1 MNSYQILVL
10 IVYAVLG
17 ENEEDFDKRFCSYDK
32 RTAICSGNMTYIPRL
47 PHNIFVLKVWNAN
60 LTNIEKSAFNNLTHN
75 IITKLNLSGN
85 YIHNIH
91 PQAFCNIN
99 HLRTL
104 AITNEPRL
112 DIINLKTALDNMK
125 KDNLKVV
132 HFNYNRWGTLP
143 KDMFHSFGSSRIR
156 YIYLISNE
164 LVVIYLSSFRYLKH
178 LGKLILTRNFI
189 KQIYMHHLPYLRYL
203 KLDHNRIEEI
213 PNFCDVNNE
222 SYIPKLDNLVLNKN
236 YVARIHIQTFN
247 CLPKLQTIKLKGIP
261 ILRLRS
267 NIFANLHIL
276 KSIWL
281 NDLTDLEFIEDF
293 AFNCTS
299 CLKLSI
305 SNNKIQF
312 HRIDRYN
319 PNFIFAFCRHLSH
332 LYLQGNSFLNVNA
345 TLVHTILSPLVNLQ
359 VLNLAASQL
368 IDLPLN
374 LFPQMKNLR
383 TLDIRANSLN
393 SDDINHETLGNMSS
407 LKSLDI
413 SANVI
418 ALINER
424 SFSQTTLSSLR
435 TINLARNGFSCTCEL
450 KWFVNWI
457 KSTHINIA
465 YYPSGYKC
473 RHPAA
478 MHGILLKDY
487 NPTEEICNPWDPMYT
502 VAISLTIIGIIT
514 FGIIIVCV
522 KCQINITNYIYLIRV
537 SYNQRNGNVQLHDR
551 ENYKYHAFVV
561 YCETDSEWVHNTFVR
576 KMENEANILLCIHQR
591 DFDIGETIIGNIDK
605 YLRTSW
611 KVVVVM
617 SNDFA
622 KSEWCQ
628 WEVDVI
634 LERRRHLGRDVLV
647 LIMLTNIDTK
657 HMTSQL
663 KTLLEST
670 PYLRYQNGVRENLF
684 WKAAV
689 KSLQRP
695 IGHSPIAVLDG

>member
-1 MNSYQILVL
+1 MNSYQILVF

-17 ENEEDFDKRFCSYDK
+17 KNNEDFDKRFCSYDK
-32 RTAICSGNMTYIPRL
+32 RIAFCSGDMTYIPRL
-47 PHNIFVLKVWNAN
+47 PNNILVLTVWNTN
-60 LTNIEKSAFNNLTHN
+60 LKNIGKFAFYNLTHH

-91 PQAFCNIN
+91 PQAFCNLN
-99 HLRTL
+99 NLRTL

-112 DIINLKTALDNMK
+112 DVNNLKTALDNMK
-125 KDNLKVV
+125 KKKLKVV

-156 YIYLISNE
+156 YIYLNSNE

-178 LGKLILTRNFI
+178 LSKLILTKNFI
-189 KQIYMHHLPYLRYL
+189 KQIYMHHLPYLVYL
-203 KLDHNRIEEI
+203 KLDHNRIEET

-222 SYIPKLDNLVLNKN
+222 SYIPKINKLDLNEN
-236 YVARIHIQTFN
+236 YVAQIHIRTFS
-247 CLPKLQTIKLKGIP
+247 CLPKLQTLKLNGIP
-261 ILRLRS
+261 IRKLKS
-267 NIFANLHIL
+267 NIFANLKIL
-276 KSIWL
+276 KIIWL
-281 NDLTDLEFIEDF
+281 NDLANLEFIEDF

-312 HRIDRYN
+312 HRIERYN
-319 PNFIFAFCRHLSH
+319 PNLIFAFCRHLVH
-332 LYLQGNSFLNVNA
+332 LDLQRNSFLNVKA

-393 SDDINHETLGNMSS
+393 NDDINQETIGNMSS
-407 LKSLDI
+407 LRSLDI

-424 SFSQTTLSSLR
+424 SFSQTMLSSLR

-450 KWFVNWI
+450 KWFINWI

-465 YYPSGYKC
+465 YYPIGYKC
-473 RHPAA
+473 RYPAA
-478 MHGILLKDY
+478 MKDILLKDY
-487 NPTEEICNPWDPMYT
+487 NPTEEICNPWNPLYT
-502 VAISLTIIGIIT
+502 VAISLTIIVIIT
-514 FGIIIVCV
+514 SGIIIICI
-522 KCQINITNYIYLIRV
+522 KCQINVRNYVYLIRV
-537 SYNQRNGNVQLHDR
+537 SYNQRNGSVQLHDR

-561 YCETDSEWVHNTFVR
+561 YCEADSEWVHKTFVR
-576 KMENEANILLCIHQR
+576 KMENEADILLCIHQR

-670 PYLRYQNGVRENLF
+670 PYLRYQNGAQENLF

-695 IGHSPIAVLDG
+695 LGHPPIAVLDG